1 MHETLH
7 MTHTSTCD
15 LNDTQND
22 AHIIAFAVLHLC
34 CHTGSTILCGVGGG
48 IRPGQSSIIS
58 SQKKKEKCF
67 MQRMDTKK
75 KKKKKK
81 AIPPKKKKTKR
92 WFTLSAYLS
101 LEQPKNRQQRTE
113 QILESNVRFALFSHW
128 SSPWHLNKTNSL
140 RWCSRC
146 ASSPRPWLTAAS
158 PPCLYSR
165 CRSEEAHLEAADS
178 SSPLRKNVTH
188 SF

>member
-1 MHETLH
+1 MRRYTWHTH
-7 MTHTSTCD
+7 RHVTWMTPRMTHTS
-15 LNDTQND
+15 
-22 AHIIAFAVLHLC
+22 LHL
-34 CHTGSTILCGVGGG
+34 LCSICAVIPVQQSSVGWGGG

-58 SQKKKEKCF
+58 SQKKKKNVLCKEWIL
-67 MQRMDTKK
+67 
-75 KKKKKK
+75 KKKKK

-165 CRSEEAHLEAADS
+165 CRSDGAHLEAADS